1 MDNYCAAAA
10 STSSQL
16 NTLDTSISSGGLIL
30 INSSVI
36 ITNILFILK
45 CICCLVVIVLDIF
58 MFISIVGHCLRR
70 EKNVWFLTGICFL
83 LLAYI
88 MIIVLVTAH
97 LFCVDEISIE
107 FLCQSYITVVAV
119 PRAIFWLN
127 MQEND

>member
-1 MDNYCAAAA
+1 MDDYCAAAA

-70 EKNVWFLTGICFL
+70 EKIWFLTGICFL

>member
-30 INSSVI
+30 INSSV

-97 LFCVDEISIE
+97 LFYVDEISIE